1 MYVDLRQKVVASLI
15 GVAFVVGAL
24 ALFPWWVA
32 LLVFFVLVPFYVKV
46 LPA

>member
-1 MYVDLRQKVVASLI
+1 MHVDLRQKVVASI
-15 GVAFVVGAL
+15 VGVAFVVGAL

-32 LLVFFVLVPFYVKV
+32 LLVAFVLAPFYVKI